1 MATIKD
7 LLSNMIS
14 KIHTKMDNVAGAEP
28 HKQLMTDEMG
38 NVKWGEQTH
47 YKGKK
52 LISFDIDPV
61 SMGYEGADEIGV
73 GSTCIF
79 EEQRIIANTIAW
91 EVAMRV
97 YSGELNEIVFY
108 WDGVRYTHAAKRLPI
123 LIYHNSNYP
132 FQLLHIFQHG
142 AVYALDFVCDG
153 YKKHTFALELPDIEV
168 KPLSPEMLVG
178 REITEA
184 DNKKLLMMDEEK
196 IVPFDMNN
204 LLLKNDLTIEL
215 GEIFEF
221 NFTANVA
228 NTASA
233 VYTNSSITAE
243 AGDIIYITIDG
254 KEYQYIITEEDVARS
269 FAMTQLVDKKIAF
282 AIQFG
287 DDQFINIT
295 SFDSVCSVAKVQVGK
310 VVNNNVQ
317 IPAEYIT
324 GTELT
329 EADNG
334 KVLGVENGQV
344 ALVEQSGGLPEGS
357 EPHKQ
362 LVTNAEGKAVWE
374 DRLAWNNIIVDFAWD
389 GNTSNPIYN
398 PATTM
403 FLISDSIIAPEQIDG
418 ATCTLADDDHDGYSE
433 QTVLYASAFE
443 QEEGMPVYTVDVKAV
458 IVKYNLQLS
467 TGLLIVAEDFDFNG
481 VTFKAGLYGVFSNSG
496 AYVSTLHKDEHHSI
510 SAEYLS
516 QVLITMGDTGFVCNQ
531 SYEDAIKFLKAGA
544 VCQIVTGVATYELIP
559 SISRGIRCLEWEVL
573 ADDALKMYFLNASA
587 DSMSVLKL
595 VYSSDGTITD
605 ESEPV

>member
-97 YSGELNEIVFY
+97 YSGELSEIVFY
-108 WDGVRYTHAAKRLPI
+108 WDGVRYTYAAKRLPI
-123 LIYHNSNYP
+123 LIYHNSDYP

-221 NFTANVA
+221 NFTANVS

-233 VYTNSSITAE
+233 VYTDSSITAE

-254 KEYQYIITEEDVARS
+254 REYQYIVTEEDAARS
-269 FAMTQLVDKKIAF
+269 FTMTQLEDKKIAF

-310 VVNNNVQ
+310 VVNNSVQ
-317 IPAEYIT
+317 IPPEFIT

-329 EADNG
+329 EADEG
-334 KVLGVENGQV
+334 KFLRVVDGQPKWAEV
-344 ALVEQSGGLPEGS
+344 P
-357 EPHKQ
+357 
-362 LVTNAEGKAVWE
+362 NAEE
-374 DRLAWNNIIVDFAWD
+374 
-389 GNTSNPIYN
+389 
-398 PATTM
+398 
-403 FLISDSIIAPEQIDG
+403 
-418 ATCTLADDDHDGYSE
+418 
-433 QTVLYASAFE
+433 ASF
-443 QEEGMPVYTVDVKAV
+443 
-458 IVKYNLQLS
+458 
-467 TGLLIVAEDFDFNG
+467 
-481 VTFKAGLYGVFSNSG
+481 
-496 AYVSTLHKDEHHSI
+496 
-510 SAEYLS
+510 
-516 QVLITMGDTGFVCNQ
+516 
-531 SYEDAIKFLKAGA
+531 
-544 VCQIVTGVATYELIP
+544 
-559 SISRGIRCLEWEVL
+559 
-573 ADDALKMYFLNASA
+573 
-587 DSMSVLKL
+587 
-595 VYSSDGTITD
+595 
-605 ESEPV
+605 